1 MLAEKGSSMATLVER
16 LGVDPVRDRVVA
28 DCVQLIDTTV
38 KSKGGVGGIALRA
51 SYATIKTI
59 KRGFVVSVV
68 EALLDDWLGKLQ
80 PHHDKW
86 SSGGGGGTFAEFLTA
101 RSDDVAE
108 DLLAVTDERAE
119 KTSHT
124 TAKKAYLKM
133 RGGAKKNVIET
144 IPDLGKLIEKHL
156 AEAPAA

>member
-1 MLAEKGSSMATLVER
+1 MATLVER
-16 LGVDPVRDRVVA
+16 LGVDPFRDKVVA
-28 DCVQLIDTTV
+28 DCVELIDATV
-38 KSKGGVGGIALRA
+38 KGKGGVGGMAIRA

-80 PHHDKW
+80 PHHDRW
-86 SSGGGGGTFAEFLTA
+86 ASGGGGTFAEFLTA

-124 TAKKAYLKM
+124 TAKKAYLRM
-133 RGGAKKNVIET
+133 RGGAKKNVVES
-144 IPDLGKLIEKHL
+144 IPELGRLVEKHL
-156 AEAPAA
+156 TAATPA